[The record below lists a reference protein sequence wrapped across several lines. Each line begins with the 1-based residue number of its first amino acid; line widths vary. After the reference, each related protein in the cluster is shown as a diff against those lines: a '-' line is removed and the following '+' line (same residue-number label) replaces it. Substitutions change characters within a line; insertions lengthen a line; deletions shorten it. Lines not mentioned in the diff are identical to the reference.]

1 MPTILRRARICLLAL
16 LLAPASLAAQA
27 TLTDADYLALGRKY
41 YDWFVSAEADSIF
54 AHLSPA
60 AREGAGGLDGV
71 NQAIVDFLTRAGV
84 EDQLVEE
91 KMTRRN
97 GRPQYWRE
105 SRYAAYTE
113 ESLVFRWVFNDAGEL
128 DGVGMGPRSRT
139 PAPD

>member
-1 MPTILRRARICLLAL
+1 MPAIVRRARRFLLAL
-16 LLAPASLAAQA
+16 LLAPASLAAQ
-27 TLTDADYLALGRKY
+27 TSLTDADYLALGRKY
-41 YDWFVSAEADSIF
+41 YDWFVSAEADSIL
-54 AHLSPA
+54 AHLSPE

-71 NQAIVDFLTRAGV
+71 HQAIVDFLTRAGV
-84 EDQLVEE
+84 ETELVEE

-105 SRYAAYTE
+105 SRYASFTE

>member
-1 MPTILRRARICLLAL
+1 MPTIPRRARRILLAL
-16 LLAPASLAAQA
+16 LLAPAGLAAQT
-27 TLTDADYLALGRKY
+27 TLTDADYLTLGRKY

-60 AREGAGGLDGV
+60 AREGAGGIDGV
-71 NQAIVDFLTRAGV
+71 NSAIVDFLTRAGV
-84 EDQLVEE
+84 ENELVEE

-105 SRYAAYTE
+105 SRYATFTE
-113 ESLVFRWVFNDAGEL
+113 ESLVFRWVFNEAGEL
-128 DGVGMGPRSRT
+128 DGVGMGPKSRT

>member
-1 MPTILRRARICLLAL
+1 MPRILRRARLSLLAL
-16 LLAPASLAAQA
+16 LLAPASLAAQS

-41 YDWFVSAEADSIF
+41 YDWFISAEADSIL

-60 AREGAGGLDGV
+60 AREGAGGIEGV
-71 NQAIVDFLTRAGV
+71 NRAVVDFLTRAGV
-84 EDQLVEE
+84 ETELVEE

-105 SRYAAYTE
+105 SRYASFTDE
-113 ESLVFRWVFNDAGEL
+113 TLVFRWVFTDTGEL

>member
-1 MPTILRRARICLLAL
+1 MVAERHFAWVT
-16 LLAPASLAAQA
+16 AQT

-41 YDWFVSAEADSIF
+41 YDWFVSAEADSLV
-54 AHLSPA
+54 AHLSA
-60 AREGAGGLDGV
+60 GAQERAGGVDGV
-71 NQAIVDFLTRAGV
+71 NRAIVEFLNLAGV
-84 EDQLVEE
+84 EGEIVEE

-105 SRYAAYTE
+105 SRYAAFTE
-113 ESLVFRWVFNDAGEL
+113 ESLVFRWVFTEAGDL